1 MLILIL
7 SFCASSEVIRAS
19 ERVNVAQ
26 LIDSLEN
33 GFTFRWHM
41 KNRFMR
47 MDAEGIYMG
56 KGRVDIKGSLKSP
69 EGTMD
74 VSGYNPYEQIR
85 IVCGEN
91 RFVFKR
97 KRRNTLIYEFPAVLF
112 FLDPVKGMGKG
123 LVYIKDGR
131 IFKITAENENA
142 KWCMDI
148 GKYRKP
154 VTRIRVDCDG
164 CDMERIKLRL
174 ELWGERDVKLKENI
188 FEFIEEVPLNSN
200 LFKMG
205 TVKWYVL
212 ESTRHGELKDPLD
225 TLYTYSID
233 SPYNP
238 EIIQINHGTD
248 PRGRPSLIIGI
259 KNPGNGIIGLFV
271 DDSLVSTCYGNN
283 PMIIPFRDSTVAKLV
298 YIYLKTGR
306 IGSCSI
312 QIRRLK

>member
-7 SFCASSEVIRAS
+7 SFCASDKVIKAS
-19 ERVNVAQ
+19 ERVNVVQ

-74 VSGYNPYEQIR
+74 VSGYNPYEQIK
-85 IVCGEN
+85 IVCGER
-91 RFVFKR
+91 RFVFKE

-123 LVYIKDGR
+123 LVYIRDGR
-131 IFKITAENENA
+131 IYKITAENENA
-142 KWCMDI
+142 KWNMDI
-148 GKYRKP
+148 GKYRRP
-154 VTRIRVDCDG
+154 VSRIRVDCDG
-164 CDMERIKLRL
+164 CDMERIKQRL
-174 ELWGERDVKLKENI
+174 VLWGEKGVKQKGNI
-188 FEFIEEVPLNSN
+188 FEFIEEIPLNSK
-200 LFKMG
+200 LFKKG

-212 ESTRHGELKDPLD
+212 ESNKQGELKDPLD

-233 SPYNP
+233 SLYNP
-238 EIIQINHGTD
+238 EITRINYGTD

-283 PMIIPFRDSTVAKLV
+283 PMIIPFGDSTEAKLV
-298 YIYLKTGR
+298 YIYLKTGQ
-306 IGSCSI
+306 IGSGSI
-312 QIRRLK
+312 EIRRLK